1 MDDRVFLLRH
11 LADQA
16 EELQER
22 VGKASKALGPPEM
35 LERISDHLFVMQET
49 LHSLGVAYAFASHE
63 DWWRILDDR

>member
-1 MDDRVFLLRH
+1 MDDRVALLGH

-16 EELQER
+16 EELQKR

-49 LHSLGVAYAFASHE
+49 LDSLGVPYAFASHDE
-63 DWWRILDDR
+63 WWRILDER